1 MDKPDKCYLS
11 LDTHIQK
18 RLYRLCGGTTSGA
31 VVKAMA
37 REAIRAGLDAIER
50 ERDLAPLPKD
60 PRPLFGRR
68 ELPGQRTLPPSV
80 GPGTEEQRR
89 DVAEGGEVPALAH
102 DVAADGDDLP
112 F

>member
-18 RLYRLCGGTTSGA
+18 RLYRLCGTTSGA

-37 REAIRAGLDAIER
+37 REVIRAGLDAIER
-50 ERDLAPLPKD
+50 ERHLPPLPKD
-60 PRPLFGRR
+60 ARPVFGRR
-68 ELPGQRTLPPSV
+68 ELPGQATLPPPV
-80 GPGTEEQRR
+80 GPGTESQRR
-89 DVAEGGEVPALAH
+89 DVAEGAEVPALAH
-102 DVAADGDDLP
+102 DTVADGDDIP